1 MTQQFSTDLVPP
13 SDRLDAWLCNAK
25 QVCGECRFHFPKR
38 VPFHGSI
45 ERRALGGWAFT
56 RFASTPVSFSKF
68 PDVSGKAEG
77 PGCILITQLEGTRQY
92 CQSGS
97 VALLTPGDTTL
108 IDAGRPW
115 TSDCNVNC
123 ARLYLRIPW
132 WFVQD
137 RLQISSLP
145 VLPRIQGKV
154 GLGAT
159 LFQLATSMYQEA
171 KSMSAEDG
179 IFALESHMDILR
191 GCVIRPEST
200 PTRLDHC
207 AQLRPRIEYFIDSHL
222 PDASLSPALI
232 AAATGISVRHLHR
245 IFAARGCTVTEW
257 IRERRLERCRTDL
270 ADPALRDR
278 YITDIAFFWGFSD
291 SAHFSHCFRQA
302 FGVSPREF
310 RSAIWAELRQG
321 KLSKAGFVVSRRPS
335 LAN

>member
-1 MTQQFSTDLVPP
+1 
-13 SDRLDAWLCNAK
+13 
-25 QVCGECRFHFPKR
+25 
-38 VPFHGSI
+38 
-45 ERRALGGWAFT
+45 
-56 RFASTPVSFSKF
+56 
-68 PDVSGKAEG
+68 
-77 PGCILITQLEGTRQY
+77 
-92 CQSGS
+92 
-97 VALLTPGDTTL
+97 
-108 IDAGRPW
+108 
-115 TSDCNVNC
+115 
-123 ARLYLRIPW
+123 
-132 WFVQD
+132 
-137 RLQISSLP
+137 
-145 VLPRIQGKV
+145 
-154 GLGAT
+154 
-159 LFQLATSMYQEA
+159 
-171 KSMSAEDG
+171 
-179 IFALESHMDILR
+179 MDILR